1 MVDDVIAGCGTQAGK
16 QGACIARMALLDAGW
31 STRTQGFSV
40 ERFCGSALSAV
51 NLGAMGALYRVC
63 RTWWWQ
69 LTTAQSQMDNHFLP
83 AFFFLLFSGSC
94 KREILRR

>member
-51 NLGAMGALYRVC
+51 NLGAMGI
-63 RTWWWQ
+63 
-69 LTTAQSQMDNHFLP
+69 M
-83 AFFFLLFSGSC
+83 SGM
-94 KREILRR
+94 